1 MGAIIPSRVFV
12 DTSAWVAVS
21 DRDQNNH
28 AAATEL
34 YARLLDSSAN
44 LITTILVVSETHI
57 WLRRRIGKK
66 AALSFLKNVNES
78 PRIQVVFPD
87 LSLEREA
94 KKILQQYADQDFS
107 LADALSFAFMR
118 REKIIEAFAYDQH
131 FTTAGFTL
139 L

>member
-1 MGAIIPSRVFV
+1 MPRQVFV
-12 DTSAWVAVS
+12 DTSAWLAVM
-21 DRDQNNH
+21 DITERRHDQ
-28 AAATEL
+28 AAEV
-34 YARLLDSSAN
+34 YGQLLESRAV
-44 LITTILVVSETHI
+44 LVTTILVVAETQI
-57 WLRRRIGKK
+57 ALRRRAGEKK
-66 AALSFLKNVNES
+66 TMTFLKNVNES

-87 LSLEREA
+87 LSLERDA

-118 REKIIEAFAYDQH
+118 REKITEAFAYDQH

>member
-1 MGAIIPSRVFV
+1 MPRQVFV
-12 DTSAWVAVS
+12 DTSAWLAVM
-21 DRDQNNH
+21 DITERRHDQ
-28 AAATEL
+28 AAEV
-34 YARLLDSSAN
+34 YGQLLESRAV
-44 LITTILVVSETHI
+44 LVTTILVVAETQI
-57 WLRRRIGKK
+57 ALRRRAGEKK
-66 AALSFLKNVNES
+66 TMAFLKNVNES

-87 LSLEREA
+87 LSLERDA

-118 REKIIEAFAYDQH
+118 KEKIIEAFAYDQH